1 MMDESSHDAD
11 LSETN
16 WAPTRASTAVA
27 LSGTVAGV
35 GALAFAAG
43 VPKGAAVA
51 AAGAVCLAIA
61 LWLLTFERWRVP
73 ATFGASLLLVP
84 AGAGIVVGVG
94 YESLVAF
101 AVSFP
106 ASSPS
111 RIAGE
116 ILRIVGVM
124 AVLWGCTIAV
134 FGAAAS
140 VRGVATSRSVSEC
153 LGLVT
158 RVALVPTTL
167 FIALAGYAL
176 VREFDLGAASALGDL
191 FSSVSDWLLAPPAGE
206 VHLLQFGVLAGAA
219 SYASY
224 RALRDSP
231 TRELAGEASVGGVKI
246 ADALT
251 SLRRVLAWVLLLA
264 ALWIPVAFV
273 VEFAVPT
280 EVALGALP
288 EAGHDLL
295 VAVTSSAGL
304 RRLLWWVTLVSGA
317 LAGVATLVRRSSRAS
332 IRDLLVGYA
341 PFVAGAVVVAGV
353 HVAHGPIFRGLVGFV
368 AGRLEPPLSSRF
380 STLSEGVVTFYGSE
394 TVVLGLMAGVLTLAV
409 GGIFALQLAFALGF
423 VSDRVAGSSLAGGG
437 LFLAA
442 AFAGTVNAPFWLVLA
457 GLVVALV
464 VWDAGEFAATLGS
477 EVGRR
482 APTRRVELLHG
493 LGALSVGALGAIAAG
508 GLTRVVPTGANA
520 GGVSGGELGS
530 LSVALFGA
538 VAGVML
544 LVMALR

>member
-1 MMDESSHDAD
+1 MIDESPHDAD

-27 LSGTVAGV
+27 LSGTAGGV
-35 GALAFAAG
+35 GVLAFAAG

-61 LWLLTFERWRVP
+61 LWLLTFERWQAP
-73 ATFGASLLLVP
+73 ATLAASLLLVP
-84 AGAGIVVGVG
+84 AGAGVVVGVG

-106 ASSPS
+106 ASSPT

-116 ILRIVGVM
+116 ILRIVGVI

-140 VRGVATSRSVSEC
+140 VRGVATSRSVADC

-158 RVALVPTTL
+158 RVALLPASL
-167 FIALAGYAL
+167 FIALAGHAL
-176 VREFDLGAASALGDL
+176 VTNLELGAASAVGELISSATGWL
-191 FSSVSDWLLAPPAGE
+191 FAPPAGQ

-219 SYASY
+219 SYASH
-224 RALRDSP
+224 RALRDLP
-231 TRELAGEASVGGVKI
+231 TRELAGEASVGDAKI

-251 SLRRVLAWVLLLA
+251 SLRRGLGGVLLLVA
-264 ALWIPVAFV
+264 MGVPVAFV
-273 VEFAVPT
+273 LEAVPPA
-280 EVALGALP
+280 EAGLGVLP
-288 EAGHDLL
+288 EAVHDLL
-295 VAVTSSAGL
+295 VTVTSSAGL
-304 RRLLWWVTLVSGA
+304 RRLLWWVTLVSGT
-317 LAGVATLVRRSSRAS
+317 LAGVAALVRRSSRAS
-332 IRDLLVGYA
+332 TRGLLVGYA
-341 PFVAGAVVVAGV
+341 PFAAGMAVVAGAR
-353 HVAHGPIFRGLVGFV
+353 VAHEPVFRGLAGFV

-380 STLSEGVVTFYGSE
+380 STLSEGVVAFYGSE

-409 GGIFALQLAFALGF
+409 GGVFALRLAFALGF
-423 VSDRVAGSSLAGGG
+423 VSDRAAGSSLAGGG

-442 AFAGTVNAPFWLVLA
+442 AFAGTVDAPFWLVLA
-457 GLVVALV
+457 ELVVALV
-464 VWDAGEFAATLGS
+464 VWDAGAFATTLGF

-482 APTRRVELLHG
+482 ATTRRVELLHG
-493 LGALSVGALGAIAAG
+493 LAVLSVGAVGAIAAG
-508 GLTRVVPTGANA
+508 GLARVVPTGASA
-520 GGVSGGELGS
+520 GGVSGGELGG

-538 VAGVML
+538 VAGVVL